1 MPMRSGRACEC
12 RLSEQNAHTWC
23 IRLRRTQRIVTVGAP
38 HLVLVGLMGVG
49 KTTVGR
55 RVAAELGWPLV
66 DSDQVIEART
76 GRPVRE
82 IWLTDGEPAFRALEA
97 EALREALRRAEPT
110 VIAAAGGVVLSA
122 DNRRALHDAD
132 AVVVWLTADPAR
144 LVERTQAD
152 GHRPLLDDDPE
163 ATLREMAI
171 TRDSL
176 YREVADVVVEVG
188 KRTVDEI
195 AADAVAALSSVD
207 R

>member
-1 MPMRSGRACEC
+1 MRPG
-12 RLSEQNAHTWC
+12 NAPTA
-23 IRLRRTQRIVTVGAP
+23 R

-55 RVAAELGWPLV
+55 RAAVELGWPLV
-66 DSDQVIEART
+66 DSDQIIEART
-76 GRPVRE
+76 GRSVRE
-82 IWLTDGEPAFRALEA
+82 IWVTDGEPAFRAFEA
-97 EALREALRRAEPT
+97 EALREALQRAEPT

-122 DNRRALHDAD
+122 DNRCALKEAD

-144 LVERTQAD
+144 LVERTRAD
-152 GHRPLLDDDPE
+152 AHRPLLDDDPE

-176 YREVADVVVEVG
+176 YREVADVVVEAG
-188 KRTVDEI
+188 ERTVGAI
-195 AADAVAALSSVD
+195 ATDAVAALSSVD

>member
-1 MPMRSGRACEC
+1 
-12 RLSEQNAHTWC
+12 
-23 IRLRRTQRIVTVGAP
+23 VTVGAS
-38 HLVLVGLMGVG
+38 HLVLIGLMGVG
-49 KTTVGR
+49 KSTVGR
-55 RVAAELGWPLV
+55 RVAAELGWPHV

-82 IWLTDGEPAFRALEA
+82 IWLADGEPTFRALEA
-97 EALREALRRAEPT
+97 EALRDALRRAEPT

-144 LVERTQAD
+144 LVERTRAD
-152 GHRPLLDDDPE
+152 AHRPLLDDDPE

-188 KRTVDEI
+188 ERTVEEI